1 MVTIK
6 NNKQPDIA
14 ESNTSVIAKGDSS
27 ESQKFTVAI
36 IILIVYLIF
45 IAFMLYKSDAQDTQD
60 LSWSRM
66 LYLFSGIEAI
76 VFAALGYVFGKDIHR
91 IRAEKAEENAD
102 QAKKETDKA
111 KKETDNA
118 KATAQE
124 EKIKGIKLSTAVLSR
139 NYSLPEDYNNKLK
152 GVAIT
157 PQIKDNSGDDF
168 LVNLAKSLYEASDGF
183 TTVSFDYEIS
193 PADKIDSITIN
204 GKTKSSPT
212 GSYSGV
218 PINQNIFTVDV
229 VKNSEFVEWTFKI
242 SRIIDSNGK
251 KRKQSGGELVS
262 NRDSANVQLEN
273 L

>member
-1 MVTIK
+1 MKTTE
-6 NNKQPDIA
+6 NNQQDNQETDSLAIA
-14 ESNTSVIAKGDSS
+14 KSNTS
-27 ESQKFTVAI
+27 ESQKFILAI

-45 IAFMLYKSDAQDTQD
+45 IAFMLYNSDVAIETN
-60 LSWSRM
+60 WNRM

-118 KATAQE
+118 KKTAEE
-124 EKIKGIKLSTAVLSR
+124 EKIKGVKLSTAIFSR
-139 NYSLPEDYNNKLK
+139 NTATTEDFSENLK
-152 GVAIT
+152 GAFVAGSA
-157 PQIKDNSGDDF
+157 IKNNAGDDY
-168 LVNLAKSLYEASDGF
+168 LVSLAKSLYASDSF

-193 PADKIDSITIN
+193 PADKINSITIN
-204 GKTKSSPT
+204 GKTKSSST

-218 PINQNIFTVDV
+218 LLSQNLFSIDV
-229 VKNSEFVEWTFKI
+229 EKDSEFVEWTFKI

-251 KRKQSGGELVS
+251 KRKQSGGQLVS
-262 NRDSANVQLEN
+262 DRDSAYVQLEN